1 MLPAGRPSGGRGV
14 CRISARSTLTRALPS
29 SESERDNRSRLASER
44 AASGEIFRR
53 APRAPYVS
61 VSTDIGCSPR
71 GGGPAQIVRRNH
83 AVPPVTGQAACMSAA
98 LDVGTQVQ
106 EQTQIIATARPEVII
121 RSHRWHAR
129 GFFGGWVD
137 GRV

>member
-1 MLPAGRPSGGRGV
+1 MLPAWRPAGGRGV

-83 AVPPVTGQAACMSAA
+83 TPPPVTGPAPLISAPLHA
-98 LDVGTQVQ
+98 RTQV
-106 EQTQIIATARPEVII
+106 
-121 RSHRWHAR
+121 
-129 GFFGGWVD
+129 
-137 GRV
+137 